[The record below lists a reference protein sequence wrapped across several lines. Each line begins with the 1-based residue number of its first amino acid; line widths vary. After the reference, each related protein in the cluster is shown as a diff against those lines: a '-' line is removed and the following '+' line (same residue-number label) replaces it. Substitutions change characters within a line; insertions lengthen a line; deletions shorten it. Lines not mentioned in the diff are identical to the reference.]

1 VASLGIDPRGRAVR
15 PNETPDGALD
25 ELVERF
31 AADRTAGRANLLH
44 MTDEEG
50 EQGRADRDH
59 ERSEEAHWRVAEAGA
74 QEEGR
79 PSETARQ
86 SDKQKDD
93 WENEGG
99 AFDREPKETTDQG

>member
-1 VASLGIDPRGRAVR
+1 MSSSSDSRPTGR
-15 PNETPDGALD
+15 PDAL
-25 ELVERF
+25 
-31 AADRTAGRANLLH
+31 TSSH
-44 MTDEEG
+44 MTDEER

-86 SDKQKDD
+86 SGKQQDD

-99 AFDREPKETTDQG
+99 AFDRGPKETTEEG